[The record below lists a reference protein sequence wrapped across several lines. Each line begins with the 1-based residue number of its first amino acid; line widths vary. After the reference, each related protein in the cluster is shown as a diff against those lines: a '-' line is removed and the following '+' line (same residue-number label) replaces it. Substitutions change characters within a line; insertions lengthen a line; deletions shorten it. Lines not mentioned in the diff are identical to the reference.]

1 MGVVGASLV
10 AAVADSSEAGGPPA
24 GTVDPAPDSGGAG
37 TDDGAADGGDDGAA
51 DGGDTDT
58 VVTLIRW

>member
-24 GTVDPAPDSGGAG
+24 GTIDPAPDSGGAG
-37 TDDGAADGGDDGAA
+37 TDDGA
-51 DGGDTDT
+51 GDTDGGT
-58 VVTLIRW
+58 MVLRRR